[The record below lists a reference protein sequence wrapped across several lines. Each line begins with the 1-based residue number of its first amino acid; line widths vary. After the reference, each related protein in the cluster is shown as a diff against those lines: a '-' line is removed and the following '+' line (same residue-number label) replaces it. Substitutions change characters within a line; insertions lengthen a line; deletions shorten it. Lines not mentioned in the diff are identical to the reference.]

1 MRMVKILSIFLA
13 RHLSCKNRL
22 LKWHLLEVF
31 ESITNISIGIVSI
44 NYFHYIKSDN
54 RNLPKNIR
62 EKENRMAVQSVPKAT
77 LGRLPLYIQYLK
89 ELPDE
94 SGATISATK
103 IARALLLGEVQVR
116 KDLALIS
123 GQGKPRIGYERCKLI
138 QDIERHLGFEDL
150 AGAVLIGAGKLG
162 RALLDYNGF
171 EEYGIKILAGFD
183 CNEKAFQVGKNSTT
197 VLSINDIE
205 KYCTEHNIKIGII
218 TVGQG
223 SAQEVCDRLIGCGIK
238 AIWNFAPCSLV
249 VPTDVILKQEN
260 LALSLAHL
268 NSQIKNN

>member
-1 MRMVKILSIFLA
+1 
-13 RHLSCKNRL
+13 
-22 LKWHLLEVF
+22 
-31 ESITNISIGIVSI
+31 
-44 NYFHYIKSDN
+44 
-54 RNLPKNIR
+54 
-62 EKENRMAVQSVPKAT
+62 MAVQSVPKAT

-94 SGATISATK
+94 NGATISATK

-116 KDLALIS
+116 KDLAMIS
-123 GQGKPRIGYERCKLI
+123 GQGKPRIGYEKSKLI
-138 QDIERHLGFEDL
+138 QDIERHLGFQDL

-171 EEYGIKILAGFD
+171 EEYGIRILAGFD

-205 KYCTEHNIKIGII
+205 KYCMDHNIKIGII

-223 SAQEVCDRLIGCGIK
+223 SAQEVCDKLIGCGVK
-238 AIWNFAPCSLV
+238 AIWNFAPCSLI
-249 VPTDVILKQEN
+249 VPSDVILKQEN

-268 NSQIKNN
+268 NSLIKK